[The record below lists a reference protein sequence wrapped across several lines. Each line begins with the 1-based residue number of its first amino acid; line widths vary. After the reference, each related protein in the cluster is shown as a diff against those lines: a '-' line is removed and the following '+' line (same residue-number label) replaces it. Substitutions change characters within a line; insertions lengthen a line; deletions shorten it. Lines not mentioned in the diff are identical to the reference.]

1 MSKNKKFEVEKEQ
14 ENKKFVIDQEIKE
27 ENKEICKIIK
37 KIEDKFESK
46 VNYTNIKD
54 KEYSISVEGISSEK
68 LLTFIEYLQ
77 QFEKIEESFTD
88 NVNIGG
94 KVYIKIA

>member
-1 MSKNKKFEVEKEQ
+1 MSKNKKFEVEEKQ

-27 ENKEICKIIK
+27 ENEEIHKIIK
-37 KIEDKFESK
+37 KIEDKFKNK